1 MAGFVCVVESAFFNH
16 RLYREG
22 DRLDVEDPEL
32 IARMDGR
39 FVNEKDY
46 MDSVRRV
53 TVNLDR
59 KREQF
64 SKQQVE
70 DITREVAGENARL
83 KAELKEFRKKGAVK
97 KEKVGG

>member
-1 MAGFVCVVESAFFNH
+1 MAGFVCVVDSAFFNH
-16 RLYREG
+16 RLYKEG
-22 DRLDVEDPEL
+22 ERLDVEDPEL
-32 IARMDGR
+32 IARMEGR

-59 KREQF
+59 K
-64 SKQQVE
+64 QVE

-83 KAELKEFRKKGAVK
+83 KAELKELRKKDAK

>member
-1 MAGFVCVVESAFFNH
+1 MAGFVCVVESAFFNY
-16 RLYREG
+16 RLYKEG
-22 DRLDVEDPEL
+22 ERLDVEDPEL
-32 IARMDGR
+32 IARMEGR

-46 MDSVRRV
+46 LDSVRRV

-59 KREQF
+59 KQEQF

-83 KAELKEFRKKGAVK
+83 KAELKELRKKDAVK

>member
-1 MAGFVCVVESAFFNH
+1 MAGFVCIVESAFFNH
-16 RLYREG
+16 RLYRAGE
-22 DRLDVEDPEL
+22 RLDVEDPEL
-32 IARMDGR
+32 IARMEGR

-53 TVNLDR
+53 TVNLDH
-59 KREQF
+59 KQEQF

-83 KAELKEFRKKGAVK
+83 KAELKELRKKDAVK

>member
-1 MAGFVCVVESAFFNH
+1 MTGFVCVVDSAFFNH
-16 RLYREG
+16 HLYKEG

-32 IARMDGR
+32 IARMEGR

-46 MDSVRRV
+46 MDSFRRV
-53 TVNLDR
+53 TVNLDH
-59 KREQF
+59 KKEQF

-83 KAELKEFRKKGAVK
+83 KAELKEIRKKDVVK

>member
-1 MAGFVCVVESAFFNH
+1 MAGFVCVVDSAFFNH
-16 RLYREG
+16 RLYKEVE
-22 DRLDVEDPEL
+22 RLDVEDPEL
-32 IARMDGR
+32 IARMEGR

-46 MDSVRRV
+46 LDSVRRV

-59 KREQF
+59 KQEQF

-83 KAELKEFRKKGAVK
+83 KAELKELRKKDAK